1 MMRDPVAPRQIAR
14 FCRQL
19 LKENAASAETD
30 LTQQL
35 QQWALEC
42 DSEADRRL
50 PRSPTDQLREQA
62 RRHRLRAE
70 EYRAIAEQMESERG
84 RASYRLLAESYD
96 RMAAQ
101 LEAPALPRRSL
112 REVN

>member
-14 FCRQL
+14 FCRNL
-19 LKENAASAETD
+19 LKEKAATAEHN

-42 DSEADRRL
+42 DSEADRLL
-50 PRSPTDQLREQA
+50 PRSADQLREQA
-62 RRHRLRAE
+62 RRHRRRAE
-70 EYRAIAEQMESERG
+70 EYRVIAEQMRSPRG

-96 RMAAQ
+96 RMAEQ
-101 LEAPALPRRSL
+101 LEAPAVPRRGV